1 MSRTN
6 KNFTDHEL
14 YDDVIHGLKSPY
26 IRVSDIKFSPQK
38 HATKK
43 CTNKLSKEISSG
55 THYYL
60 THECLDILLPSLKK
74 LSVRHFVNAFHN
86 AMAPHKNFFIEWD
99 GLYMNNHLNAE
110 NPEFQINNIGE
121 RLDPSLDGTDIEI
134 RFGVSSTYARPTVVS
149 YKEGIDHKFQSID
162 QQFGNRSDTYVPE
175 GQRLSFFAGHVS
187 TEMQKRM
194 INRATHVMKKDY
206 KKRLSMSS
214 QSILLFGLENNDSE
228 KYFRDVS
235 QKLPDDHKLFMEWF
249 GIETFSDFMSSGLS
263 DVVNLLRVFPQ
274 EGSDYVHYGQ
284 QSVKDAF
291 SGYEFYSL
299 LIYVGAMSLLNY
311 DWVVNEED
319 GVIARGTKSV
329 NTEAFPQDKYKRV
342 TINLPKDKAI
352 KLYNKQKARTRK
364 FGTAEHSVR
373 GHWRFYKKTGERVWI
388 GEHSRG
394 DVKYGTVHKDY
405 TLTKRG
411 NYLKANKKKVA

>member
-1 MSRTN
+1 MKAD
-6 KNFTDHEL
+6 KNFADHEL

-26 IRVSDIKFSPQK
+26 IRVSDMKFNPNK
-38 HATKK
+38 HPTKK
-43 CTNKLSKEISSG
+43 WSNKLSREISSG

-60 THECLDILLPSLKK
+60 THKFLDVLLPSLKK
-74 LSVRHFVNAFHN
+74 LSVRHFVNAFYN

-99 GLYMNNHLNAE
+99 ALYMNNYINAE
-110 NPEFQINNIGE
+110 NPHLLFNENGTNPVFAEYGE
-121 RLDPSLDGTDIEI
+121 GREV
-134 RFGVSSTYARPTVVS
+134 RFGVSSTYVRPNVVS
-149 YKEGIDHKFQSID
+149 YANTSRGSFWLAD
-162 QQFGNRSDTYVPE
+162 NRKDTHIPE
-175 GQRLSFFAGHVS
+175 GQKLSFFASVNIKDSIGEEEQQRYARAAELH
-187 TEMQKRM
+187 QK
-194 INRATHVMKKDY
+194 NNT
-206 KKRLSMSS
+206 KRLCMSS
-214 QSILLFGLENNDSE
+214 QSMILFGLENNTSE

-235 QKLPDDHKLFMEWF
+235 EKLPDNHQLFMTWF
-249 GIETFSDFMSSGLS
+249 DVKTFSDFMSSGLS
-263 DVVNLLRVFPQ
+263 DAINLLRIFPH
-274 EGSDYVHYGQ
+274 EGVDYLHYSQGDVL
-284 QSVKDAF
+284 SSF

-299 LIYVGAMSLLNY
+299 MIYVGAVSLLNY

-329 NTEAFPQDKYKRV
+329 NTEAFPQDRYKRV

-364 FGTAEHSVR
+364 FGTAEHTVR
-373 GHWRFYKKTGERVWI
+373 GHWRVYKKTGERVWI

-394 DVKYGTVHKDY
+394 DAKYGTVHKDY

>member
-1 MSRTN
+1 MKTD
-6 KNFTDHEL
+6 KNFADHEL

-26 IRVSDIKFSPQK
+26 IRLSDMKFNPNK
-38 HATKK
+38 HPTKK
-43 CTNKLSKEISSG
+43 WSNKLSREISSG

-60 THECLDILLPSLKK
+60 THKFLDVLLPSLKK

-86 AMAPHKNFFIEWD
+86 AMPPHKNFFMEWD
-99 GLYMNNHLNAE
+99 GAYVNNYLNAE
-110 NPEFQINNIGE
+110 NPELLFDQRQPFTLRKE
-121 RLDPSLDGTDIEI
+121 SLKELEV
-134 RFGVSSTYARPTVVS
+134 RFGVSSTYARPNVVS
-149 YKEGIDHKFQSID
+149 YKDSSSRNFRNLSEH
-162 QQFGNRSDTYVPE
+162 FGNRHDTHVPE
-175 GQRLSFFAGHVS
+175 GQRLSFFAN
-187 TEMQKRM
+187 TNTK
-194 INRATHVMKKDY
+194 NN
-206 KKRLSMSS
+206 KKRVSMSS
-214 QSILLFGLENNDSE
+214 QSILVFGLENNTSE

-235 QKLPDDHKLFMEWF
+235 QTLPDDHRLFMDWF

-263 DVVNLLRVFPQ
+263 DVVNLLRVFPH
-274 EGSDYVHYGQ
+274 EGSDYVHYAK
-284 QSVKDAF
+284 QSIKDSF

-299 LIYVGAMSLLNY
+299 LIYVGAVSLLNY

-329 NTEAFPQDKYKRV
+329 NTEAFPQDRYKRV

-364 FGTAEHSVR
+364 FGTAEHTVR
-373 GHWRFYKKTGERVWI
+373 GHWRVYKKTGERVWI

-394 DVKYGTVHKDY
+394 DAKYGTVHKDY

-411 NYLKANKKKVA
+411 NYLKADKKKVA

>member
-1 MSRTN
+1 MKAD
-6 KNFTDHEL
+6 KNFADHEL

-26 IRVSDIKFSPQK
+26 IRLSDMKFNPNK
-38 HATKK
+38 HPTKK
-43 CTNKLSKEISSG
+43 WSNKLSREISSG

-60 THECLDILLPSLKK
+60 THKFLDVLLPSLKK
-74 LSVRHFVNAFHN
+74 LSIRHFVNAFHN
-86 AMAPHKNFFIEWD
+86 AMPPHKSFFIEWD
-99 GLYMNNHLNAE
+99 GKYVNDYVKDTQPCYSAKGLNLE
-110 NPEFQINNIGE
+110 LSDLINDDNMQVN
-121 RLDPSLDGTDIEI
+121 
-134 RFGVSSTYARPTVVS
+134 FVVSSTYARPNVVS
-149 YKEGIDHKFQSID
+149 YKDSSSRNFRNLSEH
-162 QQFGNRSDTYVPE
+162 FGNRHDTQVPE
-175 GQRLSFFAGHVS
+175 GQRLSFFAN
-187 TEMQKRM
+187 TNTK
-194 INRATHVMKKDY
+194 NN
-206 KKRLSMSS
+206 KKRVSMSS
-214 QSILLFGLENNDSE
+214 QSILVFGLENNTSE

-235 QKLPDDHKLFMEWF
+235 QTLPDDHRLFMDWF

-263 DVVNLLRVFPQ
+263 DVVNLLRVFPH
-274 EGSDYVHYGQ
+274 EGSDYVHYAK
-284 QSVKDAF
+284 QSIKDAF

-299 LIYVGAMSLLNY
+299 LIYVGAVSLLNY

-329 NTEAFPQDKYKRV
+329 NTEAFPQDRYKRV

-373 GHWRFYKKTGERVWI
+373 GHWRVYKKTGERVWI

-394 DVKYGTVHKDY
+394 DAKYGTVHKDY

-411 NYLKANKKKVA
+411 NYLKADKKKVA

>member
-1 MSRTN
+1 MKTD
-6 KNFTDHEL
+6 KNFSDHEL

-26 IRVSDIKFSPQK
+26 IRLSDIKLRDEKTP
-38 HATKK
+38 AKK
-43 CTNKLSKEISSG
+43 WSNKLSREISSG

-60 THECLDILLPSLKK
+60 THEFLDILLPSLKK

-99 GLYMNNHLNAE
+99 AVYMNNYVNKE
-110 NPEFQINNIGE
+110 NPELLVELTE
-121 RLDPSLDGTDIEI
+121 RIKNGKNLEV
-134 RFGVSSTYARPTVVS
+134 RFGVSSTYVRPNVVS
-149 YKEGIDHKFQSID
+149 YKDTSHGSFWVSD
-162 QQFGNRSDTYVPE
+162 NRKDTHIPE
-175 GQRLSFFAGHVS
+175 GQKLSFFAGHAS
-187 TEMQKRM
+187 GNREEMRQ
-194 INRATHVMKKDY
+194 NGY

-214 QSILLFGLENNDSE
+214 QSMLLFGLENNTSE

-235 QKLPDDHKLFMEWF
+235 QTLPDDHRLFMDWF

-263 DVVNLLRVFPQ
+263 DVVNLLRVFPH
-274 EGSDYVHYGQ
+274 EGVDYIHYEKLGDKR
-284 QSVKDAF
+284 SAF
-291 SGYEFYSL
+291 IGTEFYSL
-299 LIYVGAMSLLNY
+299 LIYVGAVSLLNY

-329 NTEAFPQDKYKRV
+329 NTEAFPQDRYKRV

-373 GHWRFYKKTGERVWI
+373 GHWRVYKKTGERVWI

-394 DVKYGTVHKDY
+394 DAKYGTVHKDY

-411 NYLKANKKKVA
+411 NYLKADKKKVA

>member
-1 MSRTN
+1 MKTD
-6 KNFTDHEL
+6 KNFSDHEL

-26 IRVSDIKFSPQK
+26 IRLSDMKFNPNK
-38 HATKK
+38 HPTKK
-43 CTNKLSKEISSG
+43 WSNKLSREISSG

-60 THECLDILLPSLKK
+60 THEFLDILLPSLKK

-86 AMAPHKNFFIEWD
+86 SMAPHKNFFIEWD
-99 GLYMNNHLNAE
+99 AVYMNNYVNKE
-110 NPEFQINNIGE
+110 NPELLVELTE
-121 RLDPSLDGTDIEI
+121 RIKYGKNLEV
-134 RFGVSSTYARPTVVS
+134 RFGVSSTYVRPNVVS
-149 YKEGIDHKFQSID
+149 YKDTSHGSIAVSD
-162 QQFGNRSDTYVPE
+162 NRKDTHIPE
-175 GQRLSFFAGHVS
+175 GQKISFFAGHAS
-187 TEMQKRM
+187 GNREEMRQ
-194 INRATHVMKKDY
+194 NGY

-214 QSILLFGLENNDSE
+214 QSMLLFGLENNTSE

-235 QKLPDDHKLFMEWF
+235 QTLPDDHRLFMDWF

-263 DVVNLLRVFPQ
+263 DVVNLLRVFPH
-274 EGSDYVHYGQ
+274 EGVDYIHYEKLGDKR
-284 QSVKDAF
+284 SAF
-291 SGYEFYSL
+291 IGTEFYSL
-299 LIYVGAMSLLNY
+299 LIYVGAVSLLNY

-329 NTEAFPQDKYKRV
+329 NTEAFPQDRYKRV

-364 FGTAEHSVR
+364 FGTAEHTVR
-373 GHWRFYKKTGERVWI
+373 GHWRVYKKTGERVWI

-394 DVKYGTVHKDY
+394 DAKYGTVHKDY

-411 NYLKANKKKVA
+411 NYLKADKKKVA